1 VCRRIEGHAHA
12 DGHIAM
18 KHYDTFHELTACQ
31 YGGFSYDCRT
41 RIHPAPVLA
50 PVVLVAGAFQHKDAW
65 GRLEEALGE
74 ATTVI
79 TVDLPGWGGA
89 DLLPAGYDMAF
100 LARAL
105 DHALDAAG
113 HREVHVFGGSYGG
126 AIAFR
131 FAQLYPARVL
141 SLALMGTAARIAE
154 PLRSRLLHT
163 ISLLRAGQ
171 YAEFAQYSTRLI
183 LSQNAAAPIAR
194 ATAVRR
200 ILHAVFAGI
209 SEEHALKYIEHTLR
223 LLRQDLHSP
232 DPLVDLPVLLGTGEH
247 DDFTTPASC
256 RSVAAHCTDARFTL
270 LRHADHAVHLE
281 VPDQLADLLLRF
293 FTGHPLEGLEYCHPV
308 QYYGTVPTINQ
319 AGGTGLLISS

>member
-1 VCRRIEGHAHA
+1 MMNRHH
-12 DGHIAM
+12 
-18 KHYDTFHELTACQ
+18 TFQELTACR

-41 RIHPAPVLA
+41 RVHPEPALA

-65 GRLEEALGE
+65 GRLEDALAA

-105 DHALDAAG
+105 DHVLDAAG
-113 HREVHVFGGSYGG
+113 HDQVHVFGGSYGG
-126 AIAFR
+126 AVAFR
-131 FAQLYPARVL
+131 FAQLFPDRVL

-163 ISLLRAGQ
+163 VSLLRAAQ
-171 YAEFAQYSTRLI
+171 YAEFARYSTRLI
-183 LSQNAAAPIAR
+183 LTQDQTAPIAR
-194 ATAVRR
+194 GSAVRR

-209 SEEHALKYIEHTLR
+209 TPDHAQKYIEHTLR

-232 DPLVDLPVLLGTGEH
+232 DPLVDVPVLLGTGEH
-247 DDFTTPASC
+247 DDFTTPALC
-256 RSVAAHCTDARFTL
+256 RSVAGHCTDARFTL
-270 LRHADHAVHLE
+270 LKHADHAVHLE

-293 FTGHPLEGLEYCHPV
+293 FSDRSLDGLDYCRPV
-308 QYYGTVPTINQ
+308 EYYGTVPTINL
-319 AGGTGLLISS
+319 AGGTGMLISS